1 MSRAIL
7 DNEPLIRLI
16 GFIGIFLGMALLER
30 LIPARQLTR
39 QGRRWLTNLG
49 LSATATLVVRLFAQ
63 FILPVAGVGIAFLAQ
78 DRDVGLF
85 NNIQISPALAFVIS
99 LFALDGIIYGQHV
112 LFHRFDVLWRMHK
125 VHHADPDLD
134 VTTAVRFHPLEIL
147 ISLFVKAA
155 AILTLGVPPLAVIV
169 FEVLLNGSAM
179 FNHAN
184 LELSPTANRILSLFI
199 VTPDMHRVH
208 HVTDYDAQ
216 NRNFGFNLSL
226 WDRIFGTYRHA
237 DKTELSAMQI
247 GLAEYTTD
255 DKRPKPTEFLWSL
268 ILPFL
273 PTIHPMEH
281 QADAENPKAG
291 KRESD
296 K

>member
-1 MSRAIL
+1 MSRVIL
-7 DNEPLIRLI
+7 DNEPLVRLI
-16 GFIGIFLGMALLER
+16 GFIGIFLGLALLER
-30 LIPARQLTR
+30 IIPARQLSR

-63 FILPVAGVGIAFLAQ
+63 FILPVAGVGIAFLAR
-78 DRDVGLF
+78 DRGIGLF
-85 NNIQISPALAFVIS
+85 NNISVAPALAFIIS
-99 LFALDGIIYGQHV
+99 LFALDGLIYGQHV
-112 LFHRFDVLWRMHK
+112 LFHRFEVLWRMHK
-125 VHHADPDLD
+125 VHHTDPDLD
-134 VTTAVRFHPLEIL
+134 ITTAVRFHPLEIL
-147 ISLFVKAA
+147 LSLFVKAG
-155 AILTLGVPPLAVIV
+155 AILALGVPPLAVIV

-208 HVTDYDAQ
+208 HVTDYEAQ

-237 DKTELSAMQI
+237 EKAELSAMQI
-247 GLAEYTTD
+247 GLEEYATD
-255 DKRPKPTEFLWSL
+255 DKKLKPTEFLWSL
-268 ILPFL
+268 ILPFA
-273 PTIHPMEH
+273 PTPRPMER
-281 QADAENPKAG
+281 QPDAKRPEAG
-291 KRESD
+291 KRGAD